1 MEKVTVFLKTSLFT
15 LPGADGHV
23 PTGVMIIDATVVDR
37 PSGALRVDTERM
49 RDERGRVLSDKGV
62 RLDLPWAKI
71 DHLLLR
77 DVSA

>member
-15 LPGADGHV
+15 LPGAEGHV
-23 PTGVMIIDATVVDR
+23 PTGVMIIEATVVDR

-49 RDERGRVLSDKGV
+49 RDERGRLLSETAV

-77 DVSA
+77 DMTA